1 MDYTIDH
8 VRVCEPATNEK
19 QAAHLKKIWTSL
31 GNQPSITPIQCG
43 DLDSDQ
49 NDTVTQIR
57 QNHNMGTD
65 DLNANQITLT
75 GPTR

>member
-8 VRVCEPATNEK
+8 VRACGPATNEK
-19 QAAHLKKIWTSL
+19 QAPLPKKIWKGL

-49 NDTVTQIR
+49 NDTVRQIR
-57 QNHNMGTD
+57 QNHNMGID
-65 DLNANQITLT
+65 DLNTNQNTLT
-75 GPTR
+75 GPTG